1 MDQQSFTRISDLPTG
16 NAAQQNQSQNAIVF
30 PPPVSISNTKVSKI
44 DGDIPTNYMP
54 INVHQNPYGIAEQ
67 NPIMEHGMEHGME
80 HQHPPNT
87 QPMPVHIQE
96 ELSNMQHHRLPSRDI
111 NQDTTIYANDEQIQ
125 ANYIPRPN
133 QSNDYVREN
142 EDMTEHN
149 VREYNRKQKRFN
161 TIDTI
166 LTELQTPLF
175 ITILFFIFQL
185 PIINNLLFK
194 QFTVLS
200 LHNLD
205 GNFNLTGLI
214 LKSIIFG
221 IFYYLSFNIISVIS
235 EI

>member
-16 NAAQQNQSQNAIVF
+16 NAAQQNQSQNASVF

>member
-1 MDQQSFTRISDLPTG
+1 MEQSFTRISDLPTG
-16 NAAQQNQSQNAIVF
+16 NNGQNQNQNASVI
-30 PPPVSISNTKVSKI
+30 PPPVSISNTKGTKI
-44 DGDIPTNYMP
+44 DGNVQTNYMP

-67 NPIMEHGMEHGME
+67 NPIMEQPQQS
-80 HQHPPNT
+80 HQPQQHNT
-87 QPMPVHIQE
+87 QMMPEYIQE
-96 ELSNMQHHRLPSRDI
+96 ELSNMQQHRLPSRDI
-111 NQDTTIYANDEQIQ
+111 KQDTTIYANDEQIQ

-133 QSNDYVREN
+133 KHNDYVREN

-149 VREYNRKQKRFN
+149 IREYERKTKRYN
-161 TIDTI
+161 TLDTI
-166 LTELQTPLF
+166 LTELQTPVF

-185 PIINNLLFK
+185 PIINNMLFK

-200 LHNLD
+200 LHKLD

-221 IFYYLSFNIISVIS
+221 IFYYLSFSMVSFIS